1 MLPEFVVA
9 ILDED
14 HRSRILFERSYSWS
28 PLPPASAVIPPD
40 SLRRPLS
47 TLRSPSIGNTSSP
60 VGDEPNTP
68 AIIVR
73 RKKSRGRQMGLI
85 IA

>member
-28 PLPPASAVIPPD
+28 TLPPVSAVIPPD

-47 TLRSPSIGNTSSP
+47 ALRSPSIGKPSP

-73 RKKSRGRQMGLI
+73 RKKKSRGRQMGLI